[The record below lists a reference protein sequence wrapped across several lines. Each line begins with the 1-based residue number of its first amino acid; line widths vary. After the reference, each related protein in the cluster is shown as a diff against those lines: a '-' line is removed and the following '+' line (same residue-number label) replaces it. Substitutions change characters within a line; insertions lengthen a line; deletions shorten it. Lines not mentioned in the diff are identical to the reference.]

1 MSGDV
6 FKLGVVKFGCIGAA
20 PLLDLLF
27 DERADRKDL
36 EVRVFTSGAKLD
48 PDSCVG
54 PTQMVI
60 DYKPDLVLSVSPN
73 AALKGPTKSREML
86 HEAGLPT
93 ITISDGPS
101 EKGFYKKNEE
111 GKKKKSV
118 LDKQGFFILY
128 ADAMIGARREF
139 LDPTEMT
146 LFNADMI
153 KILSNTGVMRILQ
166 EKIHAVIEGLKA
178 GKDPKMPTMK
188 VTAEKAVEGGGFTNP
203 YAAAKAYAALKIAE
217 AVADV
222 TVKGCFVEQE
232 MDKYIPLVAAGHEMM
247 RAAANLSDEA
257 RELEKS
263 MDALLRT
270 PHNKKGA
277 LQKKTK
283 LGDKP
288 A

>member
-20 PLLDLLF
+20 PLLDLIF
-27 DERADRKDL
+27 DERADREDL

-60 DYKPDLVLSVSPN
+60 EYKPDLVLTVSPN

-101 EKGFYKKNEE
+101 EKGFYKKDEE

-139 LDPTEMT
+139 LDPTEMV

-153 KILSNTGVMRILQ
+153 KVLTNTGVIRLLQ
-166 EKIHAVIEGLKA
+166 ENIHAAIDELKA

-188 VTAEKAVEGGGFTNP
+188 VTAEKAIEAAGFTNP
-203 YAAAKAYAALKIAE
+203 YSDAKAYAALKIAE
-217 AVADV
+217 GVADV
-222 TVKGCFVEQE
+222 TVQGCFVEQ
-232 MDKYIPLVAAGHEMM
+232 DAAKYIPLVAAGHEMM
-247 RAAANLSDEA
+247 RAAARLSDEA
-257 RELEKS
+257 RELEKG

-270 PHNKKGA
+270 PHTKKGE
-277 LQKKTK
+277 LKKKTK
-283 LGDKP
+283 LGGKP

>member
-1 MSGDV
+1 MAGDV

-20 PLLDLLF
+20 PLLDLIF
-27 DERADRKDL
+27 DERADRKDI

-54 PTQMVI
+54 PTEMVI

-73 AALKGPTKSREML
+73 AALKGPTQSREML

-128 ADAMIGARREF
+128 ADSMIGARREF
-139 LDPTEMT
+139 LDPTEMV

-153 KILSNTGVMRILQ
+153 KVLTNTGVIRLLQ
-166 EKIHAVIEGLKA
+166 TEIYAVMEELKA
-178 GKDPKMPTMK
+178 GNEPKMPTMK
-188 VTAEKAVEGGGFTNP
+188 VKAAKAVEAGGFSNP

-217 AVADV
+217 GVADV
-222 TVKGCFVEQE
+222 TVEGCFVEQ
-232 MDKYIPLVAAGHEMM
+232 DAAKYIPLVAAGHEMM
-247 RAAANLSDEA
+247 RAAAILSDQA
-257 RELEKS
+257 REMEKA
-263 MDALLRT
+263 MDSVLRT
-270 PHNKKGA
+270 PHNKKGE
-277 LQKKTK
+277 LKKKHK
-283 LGDKP
+283 LGDK

>member
-1 MSGDV
+1 MAGDV

-20 PLLDLLF
+20 PLLDLIF
-27 DERADRKDL
+27 DERADRKDI

-73 AALKGPTKSREML
+73 AALKGPTQSREML

-128 ADAMIGARREF
+128 ADSMIGARREF
-139 LDPTEMT
+139 LDPTEMV

-153 KILSNTGVMRILQ
+153 KVLTNTGVIRLLQ
-166 EKIHAVIEGLKA
+166 TEIYAVMEELKA
-178 GKDPKMPTMK
+178 GNEPKMPTMK
-188 VTAEKAVEGGGFTNP
+188 VKAAKAVEAGGFSNP

-217 AVADV
+217 GVADV
-222 TVKGCFVEQE
+222 TVEGCFVEQ
-232 MDKYIPLVAAGHEMM
+232 DAAKYIPLVAAGHEMM
-247 RAAANLSDEA
+247 RAAAILSDQA
-257 RELEKS
+257 REMEKA
-263 MDALLRT
+263 MDSVLRT
-270 PHNKKGA
+270 PHNKKGE
-277 LQKKTK
+277 LKKKHK
-283 LGDKP
+283 LADK